1 MLYSIKTVQ
10 MKKVDVNNGDNQ
22 RETVFSILAKMSV
35 DVALCYVVLV
45 EAMEPV
51 FHLSLEI
58 GRYFG

>member
-1 MLYSIKTVQ
+1 

-35 DVALCYVVLV
+35 DVALCYIVLAV
-45 EAMEPV
+45 AMEPV